1 MVAALR
7 FYSRGS
13 TVVVQWLSCSEVCG
27 IFSDQGS
34 NSRLL
39 HWQVDSYLLYPQG
52 SPLLHFLSTKGL
64 FRLTNYSFKKLHY
77 LLGKL
82 SLIYPSV
89 QIILNRNF
97 AVESHM
103 LGAVRILCCLLI
115 EV

>member
-1 MVAALR
+1 M
-7 FYSRGS
+7 
-13 TVVVQWLSCSEVCG
+13 
-27 IFSDQGS
+27 
-34 NSRLL
+34 
-39 HWQVDSYLLYPQG
+39 
-52 SPLLHFLSTKGL
+52 SPAFAGRFLSTVPPGKSSLTLSINQRPIWVNKLL
-64 FRLTNYSFKKLHY
+64 FSKLHY

-103 LGAVRILCCLLI
+103 LGAVRIRRCLLI